1 MMGFVPVVTAR
12 LARSETR
19 VPIHDSSPTDAV
31 TRTADTPRSPPRTE
45 ASNCDGQAEGPMSR
59 ETVDADEEPTFPT
72 CPTCDSP
79 IAMVTMVGPT
89 DGIASPCG
97 CQFVPELHE

>member
-1 MMGFVPVVTAR
+1 
-12 LARSETR
+12 
-19 VPIHDSSPTDAV
+19 
-31 TRTADTPRSPPRTE
+31 
-45 ASNCDGQAEGPMSR
+45 MSR